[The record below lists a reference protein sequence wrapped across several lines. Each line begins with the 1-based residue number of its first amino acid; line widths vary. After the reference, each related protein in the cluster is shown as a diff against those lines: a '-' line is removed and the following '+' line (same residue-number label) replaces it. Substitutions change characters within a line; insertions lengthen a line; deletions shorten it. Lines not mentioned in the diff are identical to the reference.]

1 MPANQPDT
9 WQIVSVRFPH
19 ELLQRLDRYLD
30 WSARFRRA
38 PSSRNAAI
46 REALSSWLAGQE
58 QRAGFVEPHAQR
70 QQFQRAYHSL
80 SPHHEWVAIP
90 RLRQLLRW
98 PRERFDTMVEA
109 LRADE
114 HVELEHAAPD
124 TMSAHALHESY
135 QVHGQFYSRLKWRG

>member
-1 MPANQPDT
+1 MAENKLDT

-19 ELLQRLDRYLD
+19 DLLQRLDRYLD
-30 WSARFRRA
+30 WCARSRRA
-38 PSSRNAAI
+38 KCSRNAAI
-46 REALSSWLAGQE
+46 REALSGWLDAQE

-80 SPHHEWVAIP
+80 STHHEWVAID
-90 RLRQLLRW
+90 RLRQLLPW

-114 HVELEHAAPD
+114 HVELERANPD
-124 TMSAHALHESY
+124 TLSEHALHASY
-135 QVHGQFYSRLKWRG
+135 QVHGQCYSRLRWRG